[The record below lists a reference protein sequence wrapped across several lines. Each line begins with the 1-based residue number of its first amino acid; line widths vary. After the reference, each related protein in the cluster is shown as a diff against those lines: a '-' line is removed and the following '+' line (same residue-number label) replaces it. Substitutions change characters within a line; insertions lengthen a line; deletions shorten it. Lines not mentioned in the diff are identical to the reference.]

1 MIVQQAQRVCI
12 EPCCF
17 IGSSRTSS
25 YNALVTA
32 CGVYMGFFTH
42 FSKVYSCYAVGAEQ
56 AGDTRLPA
64 VYLSKSLKATLAAVQ
79 AAVHPSQPSQQAAMP
94 PQTPLA
100 PAVPLQ
106 PTALPPQTAAASRS
120 TPTLSVQQAATLSQA
135 AASSQLTPSLTAN
148 SDTQQPRA
156 QALVPLEQT
165 QEQAA
170 ALPGGPQPQADRAPG
185 VQCLLPEGV
194 SDLDTVTLSR
204 SPSSAMQVST
214 FAESLAMHSQPA
226 VSAGSSDT
234 DHTRPAI
241 KLLAH
246 TAGGLSVHQAV
257 WSHVAEHASR
267 TVRSAGSSCV
277 AGGLSGFA
285 EAAAQASSSQQG
297 GQSTVD
303 HIGVTAAEQRPN
315 PDLQKHKSAHE
326 RPVVVLAIG
335 PEGGWADSEIAVL
348 TNQYGFKTV
357 TTASSRTLDTTTAV
371 ISLVS
376 LALDAVAAQANS
388 QG

>member
-1 MIVQQAQRVCI
+1 M
-12 EPCCF
+12 
-17 IGSSRTSS
+17 
-25 YNALVTA
+25 TA
-32 CGVYMGFFTH
+32 CGVYMGFFTY
-42 FSKVYSCYAVGAEQ
+42 FSKDYSCYAVGAEQ

-94 PQTPLA
+94 AQTALA

-106 PTALPPQTAAASRS
+106 HTAVPPQTAATTRP
-120 TPTLSVQQAATLSQA
+120 TPTLSVQQAATLSQTA
-135 AASSQLTPSLTAN
+135 PSSQLTPSLPAN
-148 SDTQQPRA
+148 SDTQQPQA
-156 QALVPLEQT
+156 QASVPLEHT

-170 ALPGGPQPQADRAPG
+170 ALPGGPQPQADRARG

-194 SDLDTVTLSR
+194 SDLDTVTLSSSS
-204 SPSSAMQVST
+204 SPAMQIGTS
-214 FAESLAMHSQPA
+214 ADSLAMHSQPK
-226 VSAGSSDT
+226 VSASSHVT

-246 TAGGLSVHQAV
+246 TAGGLSVRQAV
-257 WSHVAEHASR
+257 WSHVAEHATR
-267 TVRSAGSSCV
+267 TVKSAGSSCV

-285 EAAAQASSSQQG
+285 EAAAQASSSQPG
-297 GQSTVD
+297 AQSTVD
-303 HIGVTAAEQRPN
+303 RIGWVAAEQRPT
-315 PDLQKHKSAHE
+315 PHLQKHNSTDE

-335 PEGGWADSEIAVL
+335 PEGGWADSEVALL
-348 TNQYGFKTV
+348 TNEYGFRTV